1 MSFNEYMHIRNRYRT
16 NPVDFKQLAEK
27 HPALKS
33 FLIEK
38 TNGGVTL
45 DFCDPNAVRA
55 LTIATAKEDFNLN
68 LELSL
73 DRLIPRIPQKLNYL
87 HWIEDLIERKIDA
100 IGIDIGCG
108 CSCIH
113 ALLAIRLNPQWKMFV
128 SEIDP
133 FNYRM
138 AMKNVEQNGLQD
150 QIHVIL
156 MNSSAL
162 FDGLIDQTNHYDFLM
177 CNPPFFSDTFEC
189 QGITNTRKF
198 NRPSANSVNTAAN
211 IESIYDQGG
220 EVEFVKR
227 MINESRS
234 YATNVRIFTSQLGKK
249 SSLKQIQKYLQ
260 DIRHIDTELCQ
271 GNTMRWAIAWT
282 FDETLHFPEQC
293 QSREAFKGLQKTKKK
308 EMNRTPISIQF
319 ESKYSFNFIKDY
331 LEKNLFNELN
341 LQWTSLSA
349 YAWTFDA
356 YENLWSH
363 QRQRRRHQNDEQPPS
378 KRLKSNDDQINKLCS
393 IQARLDEHEG
403 ICSLYFL
410 FVDGIN
416 ADSANQ
422 IGQYIKNQFPKYCQS
437 CTNTLKLE

>member
-1 MSFNEYMHIRNRYRT
+1 MHIRNRYRT
-16 NPVDFKQLAEK
+16 NPPDFKQLAEK
-27 HPALKS
+27 HPILKS

-45 DFCDPNAVRA
+45 DFRDANAVRA
-55 LTIATAKEDFNLN
+55 LTIATAQEDFNLN
-68 LELSL
+68 LDLSL

-87 HWIEDLIERKIDA
+87 HWIEDLIECKIDA

-113 ALLAIRLNPQWKMFV
+113 ALLAVRLNPQWKMFV

-138 AMKNVEQNGLQD
+138 AMKNVEQNVLQD
-150 QIHVIL
+150 QIHVIQ

-162 FDGLIDQTNHYDFLM
+162 FDGLIDQANHYDFLM

-189 QGITNTRKF
+189 QGLTNTRKSD
-198 NRPSANSVNTAAN
+198 RPSANSINTAAN

-220 EVEFVKR
+220 EVEFITR
-227 MINESRS
+227 MINESRL
-234 YATNVRIFTSQLGKK
+234 YATNVRVFTSQLGKK
-249 SSLKQIQKYLQ
+249 SSLKQIQNCLH
-260 DIRHIDTELCQ
+260 DIRHIDTEFCQ
-271 GNTMRWAIAWT
+271 GNTMRWAVAWT
-282 FDETLHFPEQC
+282 FDETYHFPEQC
-293 QSREAFKGLQKTKKK
+293 QSREAFKALKKTERK

-319 ESKYSFNFIKDY
+319 EPKYSFNFIKDY
-331 LEKNLFNELN
+331 LEKHLFNELN
-341 LQWTSLSA
+341 LKWTSLSS
-349 YAWTFDA
+349 YAWIFDA

-378 KRLKSNDDQINKLCS
+378 KRLKLNDDQINKLCS
-393 IQARLDEHEG
+393 IQTRLDEHEG
-403 ICSLYFL
+403 VCSLYLL
-410 FVDGIN
+410 FVDGTN

-437 CTNTLKLE
+437 CTNTLTLE